1 MGHVGLQFRECRL
14 WDNLAIRFVVLM
26 GETKMAR
33 KSSKKSKSSN
43 PLVQE
48 ELTKG
53 QSRKLNALRKSVG
66 DDIGTKAFNQWLKTQ
81 KKGEEGSFDK
91 TAEAIAGDLV
101 ALIKEKNLVFPRG
114 GYLLTRGRGRVIVT
128 RAGTD

>member
-1 MGHVGLQFRECRL
+1 
-14 WDNLAIRFVVLM
+14 
-26 GETKMAR
+26 MAR
-33 KSSKKSKSSN
+33 KSSKRSKSSKQ
-43 PLVQE
+43 PVQKSSKQPVQT

-53 QSRKLNALRKSVG
+53 QVRKLNALRKSVG
-66 DDIGTKAFNQWLKTQ
+66 EDIGTKAFNQWLKTQ
-81 KKGEEGSFDK
+81 KKGEEGNLDK

-101 ALIKEKNLVFPRG
+101 ALIKEKNLAIPRG

>member
-1 MGHVGLQFRECRL
+1 
-14 WDNLAIRFVVLM
+14 
-26 GETKMAR
+26 MAR

-81 KKGEEGSFDK
+81 KKVEEGSFDK

-101 ALIKEKNLVFPRG
+101 ALIKQKNLAIPRG
-114 GYLLTRGRGRVIVT
+114 GYLLKRGRGRVIVT
-128 RAGTD
+128 RAAAD

>member
-1 MGHVGLQFRECRL
+1 
-14 WDNLAIRFVVLM
+14 
-26 GETKMAR
+26 MAR

-91 TAEAIAGDLV
+91 TAEVIADDLV
-101 ALIKEKNLVFPRG
+101 ALIKQKNLAIPRG
-114 GYLLTRGRGRVIVT
+114 GYLLKRGRGRVIVT
-128 RAGTD
+128 RAAAD